1 MREGLTMVFAA
12 PRLVL
17 LGAHEGVRVV
27 RAVRLAAHYG
37 VPRLPAADL
46 LNRRQPLPPGGY
58 VLDSAPHLLDE
69 PSGIGSLRP
78 ALAFADLVV
87 LLRGAEWTG
96 ADESCRVLRYYEAR
110 GMLAAF
116 APQAPDGD
124 LIVAVDAVLRG
135 RDRDPSDGPPDGP

>member
-1 MREGLTMVFAA
+1 MVSAA
-12 PRLVL
+12 PRLVV

-37 VPRLPAADL
+37 VPRLPATDL

-69 PSGIGSLRP
+69 ASDTGSLRL
-78 ALAFADLVV
+78 ALAFA
-87 LLRGAEWTG
+87 
-96 ADESCRVLRYYEAR
+96 
-110 GMLAAF
+110 
-116 APQAPDGD
+116 D

-135 RDRDPSDGPPDGP
+135 RAPDPPDGPRDGP

>member
-1 MREGLTMVFAA
+1 MVSAA
-12 PRLVL
+12 PRLVV

-69 PSGIGSLRP
+69 ASGTGSLRL

-87 LLRGAEWTG
+87 LLRGTQWTG

-135 RDRDPSDGPPDGP
+135 RAPDPPDGPRDGP